1 MYALEFN
8 YELIFFRKDPLD
20 FMALE
25 PSVGPGPPILARPVP
40 GRGTG
45 PGSDASSSPTCG
57 STGVGCPAPYWL
69 QLLVLQQTVWTKLQK
84 YRVTYLLF

>member
-1 MYALEFN
+1 
-8 YELIFFRKDPLD
+8 
-20 FMALE
+20 MALE

-57 STGVGCPAPYWL
+57 STGVGCPAPYWSRRSEPTGGGENVEFML

-84 YRVTYLLF
+84 YRVLTYLLF